1 MSSLSRLESLTE
13 RERRLVTGFLGFL
26 GVVFLVGLP
35 LYLRIS
41 LASQVEQNE
50 AMLELI
56 EQIEDERPALVN
68 AKDEV
73 QRVEQRYARKAPALA
88 GFLSS
93 TAEQAGLQIPE
104 TQDRATVPH
113 GKSVKERQTRIRL
126 TKVGMLQLSTFL
138 EKIAQSGYAISVTRL
153 DLQRRSGK
161 PDEFDLEIDV
171 SAFDREEPKK
181 AAPKP
186 STDPGDE
193 EQDE

>member
-13 RERRLVTGFLGFL
+13 RERRLVAGFLGFL

-41 LASQVEQNE
+41 LSSEVEKND

-56 EQIEDERPALVN
+56 EQIESERPALVN
-68 AKDEV
+68 AKDET
-73 QRVEQRYARKAPALA
+73 QRIEQRYARKAPPLA

-113 GKSVKERQTRIRL
+113 GKTVKERQTRIRL

-138 EKIAQSGYAISVTRL
+138 EKLAQSGYAVAVTRL

-161 PDEFDLEIDV
+161 PDEYDLEIDV

-181 AAPKP
+181 APPKA
-186 STDPGDE
+186 SVDAADE
-193 EQDE
+193 EGAE

>member
-1 MSSLSRLESLTE
+1 MNSLSRLESLTE
-13 RERRLVTGFLGFL
+13 RERRLLAGFLGFL
-26 GVVFLVGLP
+26 GVVFLIGLP

-41 LASQVEQNE
+41 LASQIEQND

-56 EQIEDERPALVN
+56 QQIEEERPALVN
-68 AKDEV
+68 AKDEIH
-73 QRVEQRYARKAPALA
+73 RIEQRYAKKAPALA

-113 GKSVKERQTRIRL
+113 GKTVKERQTRIRM
-126 TKVGMLQLSTFL
+126 TKVGLLQLSTFL
-138 EKIAQSGYAISVTRL
+138 EKLAQSGYAVSIGRL

-161 PDEFDLEIDV
+161 PDEYDLEMDV

-181 AAPKP
+181 APPKP
-186 STDPGDE
+186 VTADE
-193 EQDE
+193 EDDE